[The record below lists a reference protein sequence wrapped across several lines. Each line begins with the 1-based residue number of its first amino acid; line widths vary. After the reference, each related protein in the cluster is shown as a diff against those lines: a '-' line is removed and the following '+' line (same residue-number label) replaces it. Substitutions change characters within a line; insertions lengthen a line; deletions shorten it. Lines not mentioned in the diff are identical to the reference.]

1 MRKTKLTQTLIA
13 LALVGGSVHD
23 AAGAPPK
30 KGAGADKIPAC
41 WSELATTELDVRT
54 RTRDLAIAVG
64 GDLDDR
70 ATRGGALQAHARQA
84 SLAAF
89 AYVGYVYVIYLAWTD
104 LYYGPHFFMDGCDAN
119 ASSPACQSLGEALV
133 AKNAVIDERAAKWNE
148 ENIALEGVAR
158 SFTTAG
164 NSPTVREKA
173 TELVAAVESLSS
185 RRGSCQATLVK
196 KPVIETGAVKAPLP
210 ELDLGSIRVGE
221 IELDKVRQGF
231 AFATQKL
238 AVIAGDVPLV
248 ITGTDAKMKAT
259 MTDTIVVLRDG
270 DGAYPL
276 PTVRG
281 PVPMS
286 PSTPDPLAGRADHY
300 DVVHFGGTFEVKVG
314 KKKLRIENMTIDGA
328 PGDLRIGGDP
338 MGLGS
343 CVQNLGAG
351 SKVAGA
357 KLHLAGKLKCGPL
370 SGTGKIDIGNGID
383 GHATATLFG
392 HSFDFDLG
400 WSRGELTGSTT
411 WKGSST
417 DWQAVPGLDL
427 EFRVE
432 GPEVDLSL
440 KGSTVSFTFDAN
452 KLELRSKSKKPD
464 GTPWA
469 YAYLDPPSQTFSAD
483 GKVAFTPPS
492 LPTPS
497 DAFKAAR
504 DACIDGVKRT
514 TPPGTARDAAIGVC
528 NADHPSPPSIPS
540 PPTSISVEVKVVIK

>member
-13 LALVGGSVHD
+13 LALVAGAVHE

-41 WSELATTELDVRT
+41 WSELASTELDVRT
-54 RTRDLAIAVG
+54 RARALAIAVG
-64 GDLDDR
+64 GDLEDR
-70 ATRGGALQAHARQA
+70 ATRAGAVQAHARQA

-89 AYVGYVYVIYLAWTD
+89 TYVGYVYGIYLAWTD
-104 LYYGPHFFMDGCDAN
+104 LYYGPHYFMDVCDAN
-119 ASSPACQSLGEALV
+119 ASSPACQSLGEALA
-133 AKNAVIDERAAKWNE
+133 AKNAVIDERAEKWDD
-148 ENIALEGVAR
+148 ENTALASVAR

-164 NSPTVREKA
+164 NSPAVRTKA
-173 TELVAAVESLSS
+173 TELASAVESLGS
-185 RRGSCQATLVK
+185 RRASCQATIVK
-196 KPVIETGAVKAPLP
+196 KPVIDTGVVKAPIP
-210 ELDLGSIRVGE
+210 EIDLGSIRVGD
-221 IELDKVRQGF
+221 IELDKVKQGF

-238 AVIAGDVPLV
+238 AVITGDLPIV
-248 ITGTDAKMKAT
+248 IWGADAKLKAT

-281 PVPMS
+281 PAPVS
-286 PSTPDPLAGRADHY
+286 PSTPDPLAGNADHY
-300 DVVHFGGTFEVKVG
+300 DVVHFGGTFEIKVG
-314 KKKLRIENMTIDGA
+314 KKKLRIDEMTIDGA
-328 PGDLRIGGDP
+328 PGDLRITGNP

-351 SKVAGA
+351 SKIEGG
-357 KLHLAGKLKCGPL
+357 KLHLSGKLKCGPL
-370 SGTGKIDIGNGID
+370 AGTGKIDIGGAIS
-383 GHATATLFG
+383 GQASATLFG
-392 HSFDFDLG
+392 HRFDFDLA
-400 WSRGELTGSTT
+400 WSRGELQGSTT

-417 DWQAVPGLDL
+417 DWQPVPGVDL
-427 EFRVE
+427 EFRVG

-440 KGSTVSFTFDAN
+440 KGSTVTFTFDAN
-452 KLELRSKSKKPD
+452 KLELRSKSKQPD

-469 YAYLDPPSQTFSAD
+469 YAYLDPPSQSFSAD

-497 DAFKAAR
+497 DAFKAMR
-504 DACIDGVKRT
+504 DACIDGVKKT
-514 TPPGTARDAAIGVC
+514 TPPGSARDAAIGVC